1 MLQVIIKSVSFIAV
15 EGSEAEFES
24 IIVKKISKISLEW
37 WLVSPNL

>member
-24 IIVKKISKISLEW
+24 IIVKNLKKIPRMV
-37 WLVSPNL
+37 VS